1 MEWGHMGRNQ
11 TQSREATAA
20 ALSGMKVLQKLL
32 HWAAQIKGGILAT
45 PNYGFEKRQKELAKK
60 RKKED
65 KLKAKSD
72 RKSGLLAEDG
82 SEIEGEEGDADTAAP
97 GAADSSAPAA

>member
-1 MEWGHMGRNQ
+1 M
-11 TQSREATAA
+11 
-20 ALSGMKVLQKLL
+20 
-32 HWAAQIKGGILAT
+32 AT

-72 RKSGLLAEDG
+72 RKSGVFSEDG
-82 SEIEGEEGDADTAAP
+82 TESDDEQASPSDPLVSDAPDAQNPTT
-97 GAADSSAPAA
+97 

>member
-1 MEWGHMGRNQ
+1 M
-11 TQSREATAA
+11 
-20 ALSGMKVLQKLL
+20 
-32 HWAAQIKGGILAT
+32 AT

-72 RKSGLLAEDG
+72 RKSGLLPEDG
-82 SEIEGEEGDADTAAP
+82 SEGEGLESDADGAAP
-97 GAADSSAPAA
+97 SAAEPSAPAA

>member
-1 MEWGHMGRNQ
+1 M
-11 TQSREATAA
+11 
-20 ALSGMKVLQKLL
+20 
-32 HWAAQIKGGILAT
+32 AT

-72 RKSGLLAEDG
+72 RKSGLLPEDG
-82 SEIEGEEGDADTAAP
+82 SEVEGDEGDADTAASS
-97 GAADSSAPAA
+97 AADSSAPAA

>member
-1 MEWGHMGRNQ
+1 
-11 TQSREATAA
+11 
-20 ALSGMKVLQKLL
+20 
-32 HWAAQIKGGILAT
+32 LAT

-72 RKSGLLAEDG
+72 RKSGLLPEDG
-82 SEIEGEEGDADTAAP
+82 GEVDAEEGNANSAAAGVSESP
-97 GAADSSAPAA
+97 TPSA

>member
-1 MEWGHMGRNQ
+1 M
-11 TQSREATAA
+11 
-20 ALSGMKVLQKLL
+20 
-32 HWAAQIKGGILAT
+32 AT

-72 RKSGLLAEDG
+72 RKSGLLPEDG
-82 SEIEGEEGDADTAAP
+82 SEVDGEVNDAGTAAP
-97 GAADSSAPAA
+97 DAADSTAPAA

>member
-1 MEWGHMGRNQ
+1 
-11 TQSREATAA
+11 
-20 ALSGMKVLQKLL
+20 
-32 HWAAQIKGGILAT
+32 LAT

-72 RKSGLLAEDG
+72 RKSGLLPEDG
-82 SEIEGEEGDADTAAP
+82 SDPDASVDT
-97 GAADSSAPAA
+97 DPAAVPNAAEPQAPSA

>member
-1 MEWGHMGRNQ
+1 
-11 TQSREATAA
+11 
-20 ALSGMKVLQKLL
+20 
-32 HWAAQIKGGILAT
+32 LAT

-82 SEIEGEEGDADTAAP
+82 SEIEGQEDDADTAAP
-97 GAADSSAPAA
+97 GAADSPAPAA

>member
-1 MEWGHMGRNQ
+1 
-11 TQSREATAA
+11 
-20 ALSGMKVLQKLL
+20 
-32 HWAAQIKGGILAT
+32 LAT

-72 RKSGLLAEDG
+72 RKSGLLPEDG
-82 SEIEGEEGDADTAAP
+82 AELDDEAGDTVTAAS
-97 GAADSSAPAA
+97 GSANSSPPAA

>member
-1 MEWGHMGRNQ
+1 MRTGAVSIGKK
-11 TQSREATAA
+11 T
-20 ALSGMKVLQKLL
+20 LKKLL
-32 HWAAQIKGGILAT
+32 HWAAQIKGAILAT

-82 SEIEGEEGDADTAAP
+82 SEIVGEEGDANTAASDTAVP
-97 GAADSSAPAA
+97 PAPAA

>member
-1 MEWGHMGRNQ
+1 
-11 TQSREATAA
+11 
-20 ALSGMKVLQKLL
+20 
-32 HWAAQIKGGILAT
+32 LAT

-82 SEIEGEEGDADTAAP
+82 SEIAGDEGDGDNAAP
-97 GAADSSAPAA
+97 DAAQPPVPAA

>member
-1 MEWGHMGRNQ
+1 MPAGTLTG
-11 TQSREATAA
+11 AA
-20 ALSGMKVLQKLL
+20 SSGKKDLQKLL
-32 HWAAQIKGGILAT
+32 HWAAQIKGAILAT

-72 RKSGLLAEDG
+72 RKSGLLSEDG
-82 SEIEGEEGDADTAAP
+82 SEIDGDEGDAGTASPGEAETTTPAP
-97 GAADSSAPAA
+97 

>member
-1 MEWGHMGRNQ
+1 M
-11 TQSREATAA
+11 
-20 ALSGMKVLQKLL
+20 
-32 HWAAQIKGGILAT
+32 AT

-72 RKSGLLAEDG
+72 RKSGLLPEDG
-82 SEIEGEEGDADTAAP
+82 DESEDGQDPEGTTQDTSQGTDQVATSEPTASGDAAAP
-97 GAADSSAPAA
+97 QPPV

>member
-1 MEWGHMGRNQ
+1 M
-11 TQSREATAA
+11 
-20 ALSGMKVLQKLL
+20 
-32 HWAAQIKGGILAT
+32 AT

-72 RKSGLLAEDG
+72 RKSGLFPDDG
-82 SEIEGEEGDADTAAP
+82 SNPDAADEADNADGAVAAP
-97 GAADSSAPAA
+97 DAADAQTPPV

>member
-1 MEWGHMGRNQ
+1 M
-11 TQSREATAA
+11 
-20 ALSGMKVLQKLL
+20 
-32 HWAAQIKGGILAT
+32 AT

-72 RKSGLLAEDG
+72 RKSGLLAEDS
-82 SEIEGEEGDADTAAP
+82 SEIEGQEFDANAAAP
-97 GAADSSAPAA
+97 GATESSTPAA

>member
-1 MEWGHMGRNQ
+1 M
-11 TQSREATAA
+11 
-20 ALSGMKVLQKLL
+20 
-32 HWAAQIKGGILAT
+32 AT

-72 RKSGLLAEDG
+72 RKSGLVSEDG
-82 SEIEGEEGDADTAAP
+82 FEETSP
-97 GAADSSAPAA
+97 EAADVADQTLGPDGTESTPPAAAI

>member
-1 MEWGHMGRNQ
+1 MPVGMPTGAV
-11 TQSREATAA
+11 S
-20 ALSGMKVLQKLL
+20 SGKKTLKKLL
-32 HWAAQIKGGILAT
+32 HWAAQIKGAILAT

-72 RKSGLLAEDG
+72 RKSGLLPEDG
-82 SEIEGEEGDADTAAP
+82 SEVEGDEGDANTAAP
-97 GAADSSAPAA
+97 GAAQPTTPAA

>member
-1 MEWGHMGRNQ
+1 M
-11 TQSREATAA
+11 
-20 ALSGMKVLQKLL
+20 
-32 HWAAQIKGGILAT
+32 AT

-82 SEIEGEEGDADTAAP
+82 SEIVGKEGDANTAASDTAVP
-97 GAADSSAPAA
+97 PAPAA